1 MIEAA
6 VVDACV
12 AIKWVVEEPD
22 SKEARLLFLASMEAP
37 DVLLIECAN
46 ILWKKVHGREIT
58 AGQAT
63 ERWDALAGSP
73 VALVPS
79 GELLEAALLLSLEI
93 DHPVYDCLYLALAI
107 RSNVPLV
114 TADQKFVKAAR
125 QKKATAGH
133 VILLSELLKRR

>member
-22 SKEARLLFLASMEAP
+22 SKEARLLFLARMEAP
-37 DVLLIECAN
+37 DLMLIECAN
-46 ILWKKVHGREIT
+46 ILWKKVHAHEIN

-73 VALVPS
+73 VALAPS
-79 GELLEAALLLSLEI
+79 GELLEAAILLSMEV

-107 RSNVPLV
+107 RSDIPLV
-114 TADQKFVKAAR
+114 TADEKFVKAVR
-125 QKKATAGH
+125 KKKATAGQ
-133 VILLSELLKRR
+133 VFLLSEFLRRR